1 MIPPCCADDA
11 HRPPPS
17 PKPLSRYH
25 VCSGVQ
31 AACAERWVA
40 AVDADGTYGRWEYAI
55 AKKMAEVNKIIESAC
70 SGE

>member
-1 MIPPCCADDA
+1 
-11 HRPPPS
+11 
-17 PKPLSRYH
+17 